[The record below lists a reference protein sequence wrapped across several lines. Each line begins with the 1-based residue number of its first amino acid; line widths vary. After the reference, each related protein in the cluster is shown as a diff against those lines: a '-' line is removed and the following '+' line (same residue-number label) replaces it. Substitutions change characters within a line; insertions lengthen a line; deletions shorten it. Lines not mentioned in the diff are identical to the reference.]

1 MSRRIEPAIRRSLSC
16 QRVHPGFTLIELL
29 VVIAIIAILIALLL
43 PAVQQAREAARRT
56 QCKNNLK
63 QLALA
68 LHNYHDVYN
77 TFPPGSVL
85 PKTTAIT
92 PYPPVSHNNN
102 MARTAGWTWSA
113 FLLPYVEQSTMYSST
128 VGIQPLMGRAVT
140 DPVMLR
146 LLQTPLAMFRCP
158 SDPGPQ
164 LNTAPSESHFRYG
177 LTTTGADWF
186 VDGATAGPRVPLATS
201 NYVAMH
207 HHRAHQITSG
217 VWTYT
222 GSFGP
227 NSSTRMR
234 DITDGTT
241 NTIAFG
247 ERAYTASGALMHA
260 AVWAGC
266 AAAWHDDC
274 IDDAWAT
281 GRSPVNPKQ
290 TAIYSTYS
298 RQQALSSN
306 HVGGVQ
312 VALFDGSV
320 RFLSENLEFRM
331 TGGDNVTV
339 ADSIYENLIQKDD
352 GAVLGEF

>member
-1 MSRRIEPAIRRSLSC
+1 VCWHS
-16 QRVHPGFTLIELL
+16 GFTLIELL
-29 VVIAIIAILIALLL
+29 VVIAMIAILIALLL

-56 QCKNNLK
+56 QCKNQLK

-85 PKTTAIT
+85 PRT
-92 PYPPVSHNNN
+92 PAMTVYPPTTHDNN

-113 FLLPYVEQSTMYSST
+113 FLLPYLEQSAMYSST
-128 VGIQPLMGRAVT
+128 VAVEPVMGRAVAN
-140 DPVMLR
+140 PAMR
-146 LLQTPLAMFRCP
+146 ALLQTPLAMFRCP
-158 SDPGPQ
+158 SDPGPP
-164 LNTAPSESHFRYG
+164 LNDAPSESHFRYG
-177 LTTTGADWF
+177 LTTTGANWF
-186 VDGATAGPRVPLATS
+186 IDGATAGPRVPLATS
-201 NYVAMH
+201 NYVGLH
-207 HHRAHQITSG
+207 HHRAHQIANG

-222 GSFGP
+222 GGFGP
-227 NSSTRMR
+227 NSRTRMQ

-260 AVWAGC
+260 ALWGGC

-281 GRSPVNPKQ
+281 ARSPVNPRQ
-290 TAIYSTYS
+290 TAIYNTYS
-298 RQQALSSN
+298 RQQGLSSN

-320 RFLSENLEFRM
+320 RFLSENLQFTM
-331 TGGDNVTV
+331 TGGDNVTA
-339 ADSIYENLIQKDD
+339 ADSVYEYLIHKSD
-352 GAVLGEF
+352 GAVIGEY

>member
-1 MSRRIEPAIRRSLSC
+1 MPKQNVVQLSQSSAGSRKR
-16 QRVHPGFTLIELL
+16 PGFTLIELL

-63 QLALA
+63 QLSLA

-85 PKTTAIT
+85 PKTAAIT
-92 PYPPVSHNNN
+92 PYPPTSHNNN
-102 MARTAGWTWSA
+102 MARTAGWTWSS
-113 FLLPYVEQSTMYSST
+113 FLLPYVEQSAMYAST
-128 VGIQPLMGRAVT
+128 VGVQPVMGRAVA

-158 SDPGPQ
+158 SDPGPA

-177 LTTTGADWF
+177 LTNAATDWYI
-186 VDGATAGPRVPLATS
+186 DGATAGPRVPLATS
-201 NYVAMH
+201 NYVGMH
-207 HHRAHQITSG
+207 HHRAHQINAG
-217 VWTYT
+217 VWTYS
-222 GSFGP
+222 GGFGP
-227 NSSTRMR
+227 NSSRRMR

-260 AVWAGC
+260 AVWGGC

-281 GRSPVNPKQ
+281 ARSPVNPKQ
-290 TAIYSTYS
+290 TAIYSSFS
-298 RQQALSSN
+298 RQQGLSSN

-312 VALFDGSV
+312 VGLFDGSV
-320 RFLSENLEFRM
+320 RFLSENLDFKM
-331 TGGDNVTV
+331 TGGDNTTA
-339 ADSIYENLIQKDD
+339 ADSIYEYLISIDD